1 MVGESGMDAERVAAR
16 AAVGLFGLARGLSPS
31 FRGLG
36 DQATRA
42 GASVALNLAEGGGRF
57 GRDRVQ
63 HYRIAYGSAR
73 EASMALELMVG
84 AGAVPEAAG
93 AEVLELLDRVKA
105 MTWRM
110 IHPRR

>member
-1 MVGESGMDAERVAAR
+1 MVGESGWTRSGVAAR

-42 GASVALNLAEGGGRF
+42 GASAALNLAEGGGRF
-57 GRDRVQ
+57 GRDRCT
-63 HYRIAYGSAR
+63 YRIAYGSAR

-84 AGAVPEAAG
+84 AGRCRTRPV
-93 AEVLELLDRVKA
+93 
-105 MTWRM
+105 
-110 IHPRR
+110 RRCWSCWTGSRR

>member
-1 MVGESGMDAERVAAR
+1 M
-16 AAVGLFGLARGLSPS
+16 
-31 FRGLG
+31 G

-42 GASVALNLAEGGGRF
+42 GASAALNLAEGGGRF

-110 IHPRR
+110 IHRRR